1 MKEQDK
7 GIDRDITETDISHM
21 PDRESK
27 AIIMR
32 ILSGLEER
40 VEDMGEN
47 FNRHKEQSSRDKG
60 LNKLNEKSV

>member
-1 MKEQDK
+1 
-7 GIDRDITETDISHM
+7 M